1 MRWVALPCLV
11 AACAGTPDRNPPV
24 HTNTRP
30 APDGGGGGLHVD
42 GGGAACGEF
51 CGETFLREVTEP
63 KNLYFVLDR
72 SGSMVAPMP
81 GSSLTRYQT
90 ARAVLASLLRVIGHR
105 VRYGAAAFPTT
116 ANPDDCSPGGQVFPP
131 SLGGLP
137 PCEGGDDPTLQ
148 AFLTRL
154 GTLAPLGA
162 TPTAATLRAI
172 RPQLA
177 ELDGKTYVV
186 LVTDGAPNC
195 NLEASCRADEC
206 TLNIEGATVNGRSC
220 DAGFNCCDPA
230 LTGEGMG
237 GYCVDAD
244 DTEAAVEDLAADG
257 IATYVVGMP
266 GAEAYS
272 TLLGRLAVAGGT
284 AREDAPAPYYAVADS
299 DALYEALYAIG
310 ASVALQCSIALDEPP
325 SNRDQ
330 VNVYFDGEVVP
341 SDPDDG
347 WSWDGETTI
356 LVNGEAC
363 ERLKSG
369 SVLDARAVLG
379 CDTVVR

>member
-1 MRWVALPCLV
+1 MRWVALSCLL
-11 AACAGTPDRNPPV
+11 AACAAQGDRDPPV
-24 HTNTRP
+24 HTNLP
-30 APDGGGGGLHVD
+30 PDPDGGGLKVD
-42 GGGAACGEF
+42 AGKGVCGDF

-72 SGSMVAPMP
+72 SGSMTATMP

-131 SLGGLP
+131 TLGGLP
-137 PCEGGDDPTLQ
+137 PCEGGDDWTLE
-148 AFLTRL
+148 AFLMRL

-162 TPTAATLRAI
+162 TPTAATLREI
-172 RPQLA
+172 RPALG
-177 ELDGKTYVV
+177 ELDGQTYVV

-195 NLEASCRADEC
+195 DLESSCDAEGC
-206 TLNIEGATVNGRSC
+206 TLNIEGATVNGRAC
-220 DAGFNCCDPA
+220 DGGFNCCDPA

-244 DTEAAVEDLAADG
+244 DTEAAVEELAADG

-284 AREDAPAPYYAVADS
+284 AREDADVPYYAVADS

-310 ASVALQCSIALDEPP
+310 TGIALKCSIGLDGPP
-325 SNRDQ
+325 SSPDL

-356 LVNGEAC
+356 VVNGEAC

-369 SVLDARAVLG
+369 SVLDARAVFG